1 MPSAGPLAVSPSPY
15 ELSATSFI
23 TTSLGIVRSLP
34 AMKLVKHDLE
44 FILQQIL
51 LSEAHTNGAD
61 PLALLNGNPLLPYG
75 LRTVGG
81 TYNNVVPGQEQFGA
95 ADRDMP
101 NALPQVWRPAQG
113 AAFDPDGPGPLTA
126 GSPTSYTQTSGLV
139 FDGQVRTISN
149 LISDQTV
156 LNSAAV
162 AVAGPAPVVSSDGT
176 LFIPNEAPDAGLSAP
191 YNSWFTIFGQF
202 FDHGLDLITKGGG
215 GSVIIP
221 LAPDDPRFVVGSS
234 TNFMVL
240 TRAAVLALDPGP
252 DGVSGTA
259 DDIRTYNNV
268 TTPWIDQNQTY
279 TSHPSHQ
286 VFLRAYAVEAGR
298 LRSTGYLLDG
308 ALAGSIANWGEVKAQ
323 ARTLMGIN
331 LVDADVSDVPL
342 IYTDL
347 YGNFI
352 PGANGLPQLVMLD
365 GSLLEGNLLAPVST
379 EGALRTAHAFLDDIA
394 HNAAPG
400 AGKVADA
407 DTTVSTAATLQPA
420 GTYDNE
426 LLDLHY
432 ITGDGR
438 GNENIALTAIHSVFH
453 SEHNRLV
460 EQVKQVVLDS
470 ADLAFLNQWLIT
482 PIAVLPTTPAAIAAL
497 QWNGERL
504 FQAARLPNEMQY
516 QHLVF
521 EEFGRKLLP
530 SLEVFSGYN
539 STVDPAIMSEFAN
552 VVYRFGHS
560 MLNDTVDRIDP
571 GTGVSLP
578 MRLIDAFLNPVAFQQ
593 RGAGTKASVG
603 TIANGMVQQVGNE
616 IDEFLTESLRNNLVG
631 LPLDLGALNLA
642 RGRDTG
648 IPGLNGARRLFFAD
662 TGNPALQ
669 PYTSWNDFGLNIKHI
684 ESFANFIAAYG
695 THATIVAASTDAA
708 RRAAAEALVNG
719 ASAGNLDAQD
729 FLNATGIYAGG
740 SLGGLEN
747 VDFWIG
753 GLAEK
758 LQPFGGMLGSSFA
771 YVFGTQM
778 LRLQNHDRFYY
789 LARTAG
795 LNILTQLEEQSFG
808 DIVSRNSTAVHL
820 PGDVFSTPAYRFEA
834 GRVGSTGAILD
845 DPLTAYNEATLLTR
859 LANGT
864 IRYGGIEHVMLGG
877 TAADNRLAT
886 GEGDDTIHGDE
897 GNDTLEGG
905 GGNDFIFGGAGDDV
919 ITDAFGDDNL
929 KGGDGHDVIVNAGGL
944 DLLFGGDGSD
954 VIFGGVGDAESFA
967 GLGNDFVNAGT
978 GINTVFGNAGDDWI
992 EGGQGADLLQGD
1004 NGDPFGTSTLIG
1016 HDVLIG
1022 DGNDD
1027 YDAES
1032 GNDIMFGTPGVNK
1045 SWGAWGF
1052 DWVTYANSTEI
1063 VNADLDINVFLPP
1076 NLAID
1081 LLDRFMEVEGL
1092 SGWNGNDILKGRLLP
1107 DPLTETNHVLDANGI
1122 AMIDGLAPVLR
1133 GATSFTGGDILL
1145 GGGGSDIM
1153 EGRGGN
1159 DILHGDVYLDARIRL
1174 LNSDGTVEFASTI
1187 NAFQSRLVSGAIRP
1201 SQLSIVREIRQG
1213 SAGVD
1218 IAVFSGAGADYTV
1231 LRNADGSITVTDNRT
1246 AAGGLLANDGV
1257 DTLWGIEILRF
1268 VDGDMTAPAPIG
1280 AATGTPVISDTT
1292 PTEGVPIT
1300 VNTASITD
1308 TDGLGVFSYTWE
1320 ASANNGATWTVVGAN
1335 SPTFTPTQ
1343 VQVGRILRVMVS
1355 FTDGAGNSENLISE
1369 PTSVVGDLFT
1379 GTAAANLFTG
1389 TAGDDRALGLAG
1401 NDNLIGGLGSDTI
1414 DGGIGNDTLN
1424 GGAGIDSL
1432 IGGAGN
1438 DTYVVDSTL
1447 DEVVELAAGGIDT
1460 VNSSVDYVLSANV
1473 ENLTLTG
1480 SALSGTG
1487 NAVANSITGTAGNNT
1502 LDGGGGNDTLN
1513 GGGGNDTYV
1522 VDSTLDL
1529 IVEAAA
1535 GGTDTVISSTT
1546 YSLGAELENL
1556 TLVGAALNGTG
1567 TAVANVITGNAA
1579 SNMLAGLGS
1588 NDTLLGLA
1596 GDDTL
1601 DGGAGVDSL
1610 VGGLGN
1616 DSYIVDAAADVLVE
1630 AAGEGIDTVF
1640 SPLNWI
1646 LGANFENLT
1655 LTAAALSGTGNT
1667 VGNVITANAGNNT
1680 LDGGAGDDTLIG
1692 GLGND
1697 IYSVD
1702 SLLDVIVEGATG
1714 GSDTVN
1720 SSVNYTLGANLEVLN
1735 LIGAALN
1742 GTGSAE
1748 ANQINGNAANN
1759 LLSGLGG
1766 NDTLLGLAGDDT
1778 LDGGAGADSLV
1789 GGLGNDLYVL
1799 DTAADVVVELA
1810 GGGIDTVSTAIN
1822 TVLAAELENLIL
1834 LAPALS
1840 GTGNALANS
1849 ITGNAGNN
1857 TLDGGGGNDTLVG
1870 LAGDDTYLVDSTLDV
1885 LVEAAAAGIDTVSSS
1900 VDYVLSANVEN
1911 LTLTGSALSGT
1922 GNAVANSI
1930 TGTAGNNTLD
1940 GGGGNDTLNGGAGND
1955 TYVVDSTL
1963 DVLVE
1968 AAAGGTD
1975 TVISST
1981 TYSLGAELENLTLV
1995 GAALNG
2001 TGTAVA
2007 NVITGNAANNQLAG
2021 QAGNDTLNGGAG
2033 NDTLN
2038 GGIGNDLLS
2047 GGAGLDLFVFNSLL
2061 ASNVDTISDF
2071 AAGDLFQL
2079 DRTIFTA
2086 LSSGTT
2092 LTAAEFLA
2100 GAGVATATNAQQR
2113 ILHNTTSG
2121 AVMYDADGNGTGLA
2135 LQFASVAVGAP
2146 ISAAVFQLTGA
2157 ATPPPPPT
2165 PGVINGTAG
2174 ADNLV
2179 GGAGNET
2186 LNGLAGNDTLNG
2198 GAGNDTLNGGSGSD
2212 LLTGG
2217 IGTDSFQ
2224 LADAPGAT
2232 NIDRITDF
2240 ALGDRLLISGS
2251 AYTGLT
2257 LGAVTATQFIEVRS
2271 TRDPVVSAT
2280 AATRL
2285 IFDRDTGNLFHD
2297 PDGTGT
2303 QSIQQ
2308 ILSTTNGYRLARTD
2322 FTVV

>member
-1 MPSAGPLAVSPSPY
+1 
-15 ELSATSFI
+15 
-23 TTSLGIVRSLP
+23 
-34 AMKLVKHDLE
+34 MKLVKHDLE
-44 FILQQIL
+44 FILRQIL
-51 LSEAHTNGAD
+51 LSEAHTSGAD
-61 PLALLNGNPLLPYG
+61 PLSLLNDNPLLPYG

-81 TYNNVVPGQEQFGA
+81 TYNNVVAGQEQFGA

-126 GSPTSYTQTSGLV
+126 GSPTSYTQTAGLV
-139 FDGQVRTISN
+139 FDGQVRTVSN
-149 LISDQTV
+149 LISDQSV
-156 LNSAAV
+156 RNSAAV

-176 LFIPNEAPDAGLSAP
+176 LFIPNVAPDAGLSAP

-240 TRAAVLALDPGP
+240 TRAAVSTLDPGP

-308 ALAGSIANWGEVKAQ
+308 AVAGSISNWGEVKAQ

-453 SEHNRLV
+453 LEHNRLV
-460 EQVKQVVLDS
+460 DQVKQVVLDS

-482 PIAVLPTTPAAIAAL
+482 PIAALPTTPAAIAAL

-504 FQAARLPNEMQY
+504 FQAGRLPNEMQY

-530 SLEVFSGYN
+530 SIEIFSGYN

-593 RGAGTKASVG
+593 SGAGTKAAVG
-603 TIANGMVQQVGNE
+603 TIANGMTQQVGNE
-616 IDEFLTESLRNNLVG
+616 IDEFLTESVRNNLVG

-648 IPGLNGARRLFFAD
+648 IPGLNVARRLFFAD

-669 PYTSWNDFGLNIKHI
+669 PYTSWSDFGLNIKHP
-684 ESFANFIAAYG
+684 ESLANFIAAYG
-695 THATIVAASTDAA
+695 THATIVAATTDAA

-719 ASAGNLDAQD
+719 ALAGNIDAQN
-729 FLNATGIYAGG
+729 FLDATGIYAGG

-789 LARTAG
+789 LSRTAG

-834 GRVGSTGAILD
+834 GRVGTTGAILD

-929 KGGDGHDVIVNAGGL
+929 KGGDGNDVIVNAGGL

-967 GLGNDFVNAGT
+967 GLGNDFVSAGT

-1004 NGDPFGTSTLIG
+1004 NGDPFGISTLIG

-1032 GNDIMFGTPGVNK
+1032 GNDIMFGTSGVNK

-1092 SGWNGNDILKGRLLP
+1092 SGWNGNDKLKGRLLP
-1107 DPLTETNHVLDANGI
+1107 DPLTETNHILDANGI
-1122 AMIDGLAPVLR
+1122 AMIAGLAPLLR

-1145 GGGGSDIM
+1145 GGGGSDII
-1153 EGRGGN
+1153 EGRGGD
-1159 DILHGDVYLDARIRL
+1159 DIIHGDVYLDARIKL
-1174 LNSDGTVEFASTI
+1174 LNSNGTVEFASTI
-1187 NAFQSRLVSGAIRP
+1187 NAFQSRLVTGAIRP

-1213 SAGVD
+1213 SAGID

-1231 LRNADGSITVTDNRT
+1231 LRNADGSVTVTDNRT
-1246 AAGGLLANDGV
+1246 AGVGLLANDGV

-1268 VDGDMTAPAPIG
+1268 ADGDMTAPAPLG
-1280 AATGTPVISDTT
+1280 VATGAPVISDTT

-1300 VNTASITD
+1300 VNTAAITD

-1355 FTDGAGNSENLISE
+1355 FTDGAGNSENLISQ
-1369 PTSVVGDLFT
+1369 PTSVVGDLYT

-1401 NDNLIGGLGSDTI
+1401 NDNLIGGLGDDTL
-1414 DGGIGNDTLN
+1414 DGGAGNDTLN
-1424 GGAGIDSL
+1424 GGAG
-1432 IGGAGN
+1432 
-1438 DTYVVDSTL
+1438 
-1447 DEVVELAAGGIDT
+1447 
-1460 VNSSVDYVLSANV
+1460 
-1473 ENLTLTG
+1473 
-1480 SALSGTG
+1480 
-1487 NAVANSITGTAGNNT
+1487 
-1502 LDGGGGNDTLN
+1502 NDTLN
-1513 GGGGNDTYV
+1513 GGAGNDTYV

-1535 GGTDTVISSTT
+1535 GGIDTVTSSVN
-1546 YSLGAELENL
+1546 YVLSANLENL
-1556 TLVGAALNGTG
+1556 TLTG
-1567 TAVANVITGNAA
+1567 T
-1579 SNMLAGLGS
+1579 
-1588 NDTLLGLA
+1588 
-1596 GDDTL
+1596 
-1601 DGGAGVDSL
+1601 
-1610 VGGLGN
+1610 
-1616 DSYIVDAAADVLVE
+1616 
-1630 AAGEGIDTVF
+1630 
-1640 SPLNWI
+1640 
-1646 LGANFENLT
+1646 
-1655 LTAAALSGTGNT
+1655 
-1667 VGNVITANAGNNT
+1667 
-1680 LDGGAGDDTLIG
+1680 
-1692 GLGND
+1692 
-1697 IYSVD
+1697 
-1702 SLLDVIVEGATG
+1702 
-1714 GSDTVN
+1714 
-1720 SSVNYTLGANLEVLN
+1720 
-1735 LIGAALN
+1735 
-1742 GTGSAE
+1742 
-1748 ANQINGNAANN
+1748 
-1759 LLSGLGG
+1759 
-1766 NDTLLGLAGDDT
+1766 
-1778 LDGGAGADSLV
+1778 
-1789 GGLGNDLYVL
+1789 
-1799 DTAADVVVELA
+1799 
-1810 GGGIDTVSTAIN
+1810 
-1822 TVLAAELENLIL
+1822 
-1834 LAPALS
+1834 ALS
-1840 GTGNALANS
+1840 GTGNA
-1849 ITGNAGNN
+1849 
-1857 TLDGGGGNDTLVG
+1857 
-1870 LAGDDTYLVDSTLDV
+1870 
-1885 LVEAAAAGIDTVSSS
+1885 E
-1900 VDYVLSANVEN
+1900 
-1911 LTLTGSALSGT
+1911 
-1922 GNAVANSI
+1922 
-1930 TGTAGNNTLD
+1930 
-1940 GGGGNDTLNGGAGND
+1940 
-1955 TYVVDSTL
+1955 
-1963 DVLVE
+1963 
-1968 AAAGGTD
+1968 
-1975 TVISST
+1975 
-1981 TYSLGAELENLTLV
+1981 
-1995 GAALNG
+1995 
-2001 TGTAVA
+2001 A
-2007 NVITGNAANNQLAG
+2007 NVITGNAANNTLDG
-2021 QAGNDTLNGGAG
+2021 GAGNDTLNGGAG

-2079 DRTIFTA
+2079 NRTIFTA
-2086 LSSGTT
+2086 LSAGTT

-2100 GAGVATATNAQQR
+2100 GAGVTATNAQQR
-2113 ILHNTTSG
+2113 ILHNTTNG
-2121 AVMYDADGNGTGLA
+2121 ALLYDADGSGTGLA

-2146 ISAAVFQLTGA
+2146 ISAAVFQLTGGATPPPPPNPGVINGTAGNDNLLGGAGNETLNGLAGNDTLNGGGGNDLLSGGAGLDLFVFNSLLASNVDTISDFA
-2157 ATPPPPPT
+2157 AGDLFQLDRTVFTALSAGTTLTAAEFLAGAGVTATNAQQRILHNTTSGALLYDADGNGTGQALQFASVAVGAPISAAVFQLTGGSTPPPPPT

-2174 ADNLV
+2174 ADNLL

-2186 LNGLAGNDTLNG
+2186 LNGLAGNDTING
-2198 GAGNDTLNGGSGSD
+2198 GGGNDSLNGGSGSD
-2212 LLTGG
+2212 ILTGG
-2217 IGTDSFQ
+2217 IGADTFV
-2224 LADAPGAT
+2224 LADAPGAA

-2240 ALGDRLLISGS
+2240 ARGDRVSISSS
-2251 AYTGLT
+2251 AYAGLT
-2257 LGAVTATQFIEVRS
+2257 PGAVSAAQFIEVRS
-2271 TRDPVVSAT
+2271 TRAPVVAAT

-2303 QSIQQ
+2303 QSMQQ
-2308 ILSTTNGYRLARTD
+2308 ILSITNVYRFVSTD
-2322 FTVV
+2322 FTVF

>member
-1 MPSAGPLAVSPSPY
+1 
-15 ELSATSFI
+15 
-23 TTSLGIVRSLP
+23 
-34 AMKLVKHDLE
+34 
-44 FILQQIL
+44 
-51 LSEAHTNGAD
+51 
-61 PLALLNGNPLLPYG
+61 
-75 LRTVGG
+75 
-81 TYNNVVPGQEQFGA
+81 
-95 ADRDMP
+95 
-101 NALPQVWRPAQG
+101 
-113 AAFDPDGPGPLTA
+113 
-126 GSPTSYTQTSGLV
+126 
-139 FDGQVRTISN
+139 
-149 LISDQTV
+149 
-156 LNSAAV
+156 
-162 AVAGPAPVVSSDGT
+162 VVSSDGT
-176 LFIPNEAPDAGLSAP
+176 LFIPNVAPDAGLSAP

-221 LAPDDPRFVVGSS
+221 LKPDDPRFVVGSS

-240 TRAAVLALDPGP
+240 TRAAVSALDPGP

-407 DTTVSTAATLQPA
+407 DTTVSTAATPQPP

-426 LLDLHY
+426 LLDRHY

-482 PIAVLPTTPAAIAAL
+482 PIAALPTTPAAIAAL

-530 SLEVFSGYN
+530 SLEIFSGYN

-578 MRLIDAFLNPVAFQQ
+578 MRLIDAFLNPVAFQDS
-593 RGAGTKASVG
+593 GAGTKAAVG

-616 IDEFLTESLRNNLVG
+616 IDEFITESLRNNLVG

-648 IPGLNGARRLFFAD
+648 IPGLNGARRLFYAD

-719 ASAGNLDAQD
+719 ALAGNLDAQD

-834 GRVGSTGAILD
+834 GRVGTTGAILD

-877 TAADNRLAT
+877 TAAANSLAT

-929 KGGDGHDVIVNAGGL
+929 KGGDGNDVIVNAGGL
-944 DLLFGGDGSD
+944 DLIFGGDGSD

-1004 NGDPFGTSTLIG
+1004 NADPFGTSTLIG

-1092 SGWNGNDILKGRLLP
+1092 SGWNGNDILKGRVLP
-1107 DPLTETNHVLDANGI
+1107 DPLTETNQVLDAGGI
-1122 AMIDGLAPVLR
+1122 AMIAGLAPVLR

-1257 DTLWGIEILRF
+1257 DTLWGIELLRF
-1268 VDGDMTAPAPIG
+1268 ADGDMTAPAPLG

-1300 VNTASITD
+1300 VNTAAITD
-1308 TDGLGVFSYTWE
+1308 TNGLGVFSYTWE

-1343 VQVGRILRVMVS
+1343 VQVGRILRVLVS
-1355 FTDGAGNSENLISE
+1355 FTDGAGNSENLISQ

-1401 NDNLIGGLGSDTI
+1401 NDNLIGGLGSDTL
-1414 DGGIGNDTLN
+1414 DGGLGNDTLN

-1432 IGGAGN
+1432 IGGADN
-1438 DTYVVDSTL
+1438 DTYLVDSTL
-1447 DEVVELAAGGIDT
+1447 DVIVEAAAGGIDT
-1460 VNSSVDYVLSANV
+1460 VSSSVDYVLSANV

-1487 NAVANSITGTAGNNT
+1487 NGEANSITGNAGNNT

-1522 VDSTLDL
+1522 VDSTLDVL
-1529 IVEAAA
+1529 VEAAA
-1535 GGTDTVISSTT
+1535 GGSDTVISSTS

-1579 SNMLAGLGS
+1579 SNLLA
-1588 NDTLLGLA
+1588 
-1596 GDDTL
+1596 
-1601 DGGAGVDSL
+1601 
-1610 VGGLGN
+1610 
-1616 DSYIVDAAADVLVE
+1616 
-1630 AAGEGIDTVF
+1630 
-1640 SPLNWI
+1640 
-1646 LGANFENLT
+1646 
-1655 LTAAALSGTGNT
+1655 
-1667 VGNVITANAGNNT
+1667 
-1680 LDGGAGDDTLIG
+1680 
-1692 GLGND
+1692 
-1697 IYSVD
+1697 
-1702 SLLDVIVEGATG
+1702 
-1714 GSDTVN
+1714 
-1720 SSVNYTLGANLEVLN
+1720 
-1735 LIGAALN
+1735 
-1742 GTGSAE
+1742 
-1748 ANQINGNAANN
+1748 
-1759 LLSGLGG
+1759 GLGG
-1766 NDTLLGLAGDDT
+1766 ND
-1778 LDGGAGADSLV
+1778 
-1789 GGLGNDLYVL
+1789 
-1799 DTAADVVVELA
+1799 
-1810 GGGIDTVSTAIN
+1810 
-1822 TVLAAELENLIL
+1822 
-1834 LAPALS
+1834 
-1840 GTGNALANS
+1840 
-1849 ITGNAGNN
+1849 
-1857 TLDGGGGNDTLVG
+1857 TLDGGGGNDTL
-1870 LAGDDTYLVDSTLDV
+1870 D
-1885 LVEAAAAGIDTVSSS
+1885 
-1900 VDYVLSANVEN
+1900 
-1911 LTLTGSALSGT
+1911 
-1922 GNAVANSI
+1922 
-1930 TGTAGNNTLD
+1930 
-1940 GGGGNDTLNGGAGND
+1940 GGAGND

-1975 TVISST
+1975 TVISTVS
-1981 TYSLGAELENLTLV
+1981 LTLAENV
-1995 GAALNG
+1995 DNLVLGGAAALNG
-2001 TGTAVA
+2001 SGNTAA
-2007 NVITGNAANNQLAG
+2007 NVLTGNAANNQLAG
-2021 QAGNDTLNGGAG
+2021 QAGNDTLSGGLG
-2033 NDTLN
+2033 NNTLN

-2086 LSSGTT
+2086 LSAGATI
-2092 LTAAEFLA
+2092 TAAEFLA
-2100 GAGVATATNAQQR
+2100 GAGVATTATNAQQR

-2121 AVMYDADGNGTGLA
+2121 ALLYDADGNGTGLA

-2217 IGTDSFQ
+2217 IGSDSFR

-2271 TRDPVVSAT
+2271 TRGPVVSAT

-2297 PDGTGT
+2297 PDGTGA